1 MTAGARPPLALAPVM
16 SDALARWLDSER
28 ATRDR
33 SDHTIRA

>member
-1 MTAGARPPLALAPVM
+1 MTDGATQLALAPVM
-16 SDALARWLDSER
+16 ADALARWLDSER